1 MLIAA
6 PCSEQLPAFN
16 LYMDDT
22 WIKHCEQP
30 SRAANIIWLS
40 MINQQK
46 RDEMFWWFCVTFI
59 KERIWKNDKS
69 LTIFCDDSP
78 IQFPS
83 FTSWDRLVGNLE
95 ETHVTSRLI
104 CWVKHDK
111 FQGIYE
117 GNDKSGKKGTDFFK
131 AKLRG
136 LGFDIR
142 STQVKSN
149 LLDDLHSKAHIRHTF
164 PNKGTFTG
172 SISTNL
178 QWFHFDQV
186 LVVSN
191 APSAPSCYNHRLPVP
206 RGSWGCSR
214 EAWPRSQMVGQAKG
228 PRVPGDMLG
237 SRQFVERET
246 WW

>member
-1 MLIAA
+1 
-6 PCSEQLPAFN
+6 
-16 LYMDDT
+16 
-22 WIKHCEQP
+22 
-30 SRAANIIWLS
+30 
-40 MINQQK
+40 
-46 RDEMFWWFCVTFI
+46 MFWWFYVTFI
-59 KERIWKNDKS
+59 KEKIWKNDKS
-69 LTIFCDDSP
+69 LTIFCDNSP

-95 ETHVTSRLI
+95 ETHVTSRPI

-117 GNDKSGKKGTDFFK
+117 GNDKSGKKGTFFFK

-149 LLDDLHSKAHIRHTF
+149 LLDDLHSKAPIRHTF
-164 PNKGTFTG
+164 LDQQGH
-172 SISTNL
+172 L
-178 QWFHFDQV
+178 HWFHFDQPSMMKQRSTTRSWWFPTLQALQAATTTVFQCPGV
-186 LVVSN
+186 LGVVVGKHDLG
-191 APSAPSCYNHRLPVP
+191 HRW
-206 RGSWGCSR
+206 SD
-214 EAWPRSQMVGQAKG
+214 K

-237 SRQFVERET
+237 SLVCCREK

>member
-59 KERIWKNDKS
+59 KEKIWKHDKS

-95 ETHVTSRLI
+95 ETHVTSRSI

-117 GNDKSGKKGTDFFK
+117 GNDKSGKKEHIFLKPNSEVWVSILD
-131 AKLRG
+131 L
-136 LGFDIR
+136 L
-142 STQVKSN
+142 KSSPISWMIYI
-149 LLDDLHSKAHIRHTF
+149 LKHT
-164 PNKGTFTG
+164 
-172 SISTNL
+172 
-178 QWFHFDQV
+178 
-186 LVVSN
+186 
-191 APSAPSCYNHRLPVP
+191 
-206 RGSWGCSR
+206 
-214 EAWPRSQMVGQAKG
+214 
-228 PRVPGDMLG
+228 
-237 SRQFVERET
+237 
-246 WW
+246 

>member
-1 MLIAA
+1 
-6 PCSEQLPAFN
+6 
-16 LYMDDT
+16 
-22 WIKHCEQP
+22 
-30 SRAANIIWLS
+30 
-40 MINQQK
+40 
-46 RDEMFWWFCVTFI
+46 MFWWFCVTII
-59 KERIWKNDKS
+59 KETIWKNDKS
-69 LTIFCDDSP
+69 LKIFCDNSP

-95 ETHVTSRLI
+95 ETHVTSRPI

-117 GNDKSGKKGTDFFK
+117 GNDKSGKKGTYFFK

-164 PNKGTFTG
+164 LDQQGH
-172 SISTNL
+172 L
-178 QWFHFDQV
+178 HWFHFDQPSMMKQRSTKF

-191 APSAPSCYNHRLPVP
+191 ASSCCNHRLPVP
-206 RGSWGCSR
+206 TGSWGCSR
-214 EAWPRSQMVGQAKG
+214 EAWPRSQMVGQAQG
-228 PRVPGDMLG
+228 LCWDGGWDR
-237 SRQFVERET
+237 
-246 WW
+246 